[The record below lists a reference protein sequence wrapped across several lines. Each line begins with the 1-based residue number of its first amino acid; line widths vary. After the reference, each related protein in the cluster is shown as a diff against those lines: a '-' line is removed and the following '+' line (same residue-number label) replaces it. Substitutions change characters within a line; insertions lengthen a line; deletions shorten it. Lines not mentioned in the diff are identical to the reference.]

1 MVDGAFGKFL
11 RTYWYEQGI
20 EYGNPFHNSRF
31 RVNSPEASIHPEFM
45 YRSEARENG
54 MMQILINEDLHQLD
68 GAKLYL
74 ETWGGHPGT
83 ANKRVTINGRSL
95 YLLPEVGTAD
105 GNCTHS
111 YPIIPL
117 KITDLVNG
125 YNAIQFACDQG
136 TSFWGHFIVD
146 NACLMTVLKENHP
159 DLEKAG
165 ITGFRASVK
174 ADLSYDNGEH
184 FNISLSC
191 SPSVMD
197 AISEVDFWGY
207 YFGYDENGNYE
218 MTDWHGFTKEK
229 HPTGIIGTPNQE
241 PFEVL
246 WDVAML
252 PEQKDIAV
260 MAVVHFKEQ
269 ENISYLTPAISG
281 LQIFKREDRN
291 VKIYDSKD
299 LPKPFWSRANQKKN
313 CTIELDI
320 QPYQIERAELHVVLW
335 DGGSGN
341 VDSPFIL
348 NGHPLSVTG
357 EGRHDVI
364 YRKVAIDP
372 EWLRVRNEISLLSDT
387 EHHGIEVLLP
397 CPMLTI
403 RSKEISSEILTVN
416 AKVII
421 NTVCEVL

>member
-68 GAKLYL
+68 GARLYL

-105 GNCTHS
+105 
-111 YPIIPL
+111 
-117 KITDLVNG
+117 
-125 YNAIQFACDQG
+125 
-136 TSFWGHFIVD
+136 
-146 NACLMTVLKENHP
+146 
-159 DLEKAG
+159 
-165 ITGFRASVK
+165 
-174 ADLSYDNGEH
+174 DNGEH
-184 FNISLSC
+184 FNIGLSC

-197 AISEVDFWGY
+197 AISEVDFRGY

-229 HPTGIIGTPNQE
+229 HPTGIIGASNQA

-252 PEQKDIAV
+252 PEQKDISV

-269 ENISYLTPAISG
+269 ENIFYLTPAISR
-281 LQIFKREDRN
+281 LQIFKREDCN

-335 DGGSGN
+335 DGGSGK

-397 CPMLTI
+397 CLMLTI
-403 RSKEISSEILTVN
+403 RSKEIS
-416 AKVII
+416 
-421 NTVCEVL
+421 